1 MTERRAMTER
11 AIGRVVRRGWPAQ
24 EAGHDAVGMIQ
35 RKLEETTMPGPWL
48 KIPLLACALAVIS
61 LPAPGQDFP
70 SKTIKIIVPNPP
82 GGAGDISARLVATK
96 LTDVFRQP
104 VVVENQPGASGAI
117 GMTMLKRAAPDG
129 HTIGVVLSLS
139 QTVDRVQNKTASFDV
154 AKDFTPITAIA
165 NNPAGLL
172 VNSQIAAKT
181 MAEFIEEV
189 RKKPGA
195 ISYGSA
201 GIGTAHHLYG
211 QVLNKVAGIA
221 LVNVPYRGVAPALND
236 LLGGHVPVA
245 IVSLATALQHI
256 HTGRV
261 RLLTVFDTK
270 RYAKV
275 PEVPTIAEVLPN
287 YQPGRAWV
295 GFLGPRD
302 LPAAINT
309 RLHDEI
315 VRILRSPESLNVLGE
330 NGLEVIANEPPEFA
344 IMIRE
349 DARIWDEA
357 AAMAGLL
364 PAR

>member
-1 MTERRAMTER
+1 MF
-11 AIGRVVRRGWPAQ
+11 
-24 EAGHDAVGMIQ
+24 HH
-35 RKLEETTMPGPWL
+35 WL
-48 KIPLLACALAVIS
+48 KASFLACVLAVIS
-61 LPAPGQDFP
+61 LPAPAQEFP
-70 SKTIKIIVPNPP
+70 AKTIKIIVPNPP

-96 LTDVFRQP
+96 LSDVFRQP

-129 HTIGVVLSLS
+129 HTIGVVISLS
-139 QTVDRVQNKTASFDV
+139 QTVDRVQNKTASFDI

-189 RKKPGA
+189 RGKPGA
-195 ISYGSA
+195 VSYGSA

-211 QVLNKVAGIA
+211 QMLNKVAGIQ
-221 LVNVPYRGVAPALND
+221 LVNVPYRGVAPAFND

-256 HTGRV
+256 QSGRV

-270 RYAKV
+270 RYAKI
-275 PEVPTIAEVLPN
+275 PEAPIISEVLPD
-287 YQPGRAWV
+287 YHPGRAWV
-295 GFLGPRD
+295 GFLGPPD
-302 LPAAINT
+302 LPRAITARYNM
-309 RLHDEI
+309 EI
-315 VRILRSPESLNVLGE
+315 ARILHSPDAAAVLGE
-330 NGLEVIANEPPEFA
+330 NGLEVIANSPAEFA
-344 IMIRE
+344 VMIRE

-357 AAMAGLL
+357 AMAAGLL
-364 PAR
+364 SAQ